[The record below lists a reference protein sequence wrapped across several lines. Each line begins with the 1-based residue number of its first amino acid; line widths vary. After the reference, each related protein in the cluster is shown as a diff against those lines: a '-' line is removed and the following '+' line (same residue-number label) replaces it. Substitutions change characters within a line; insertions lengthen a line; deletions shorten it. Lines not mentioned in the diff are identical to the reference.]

1 MRIKKRFLQ
10 LGLCLLMLFSAA
22 PFHELK
28 SEPAPNKKMFEPSNS
43 PLATTRRLAIVATL
57 NQHAPNGAI
66 ILKWSLKNVSRKEIK
81 FRDTNIFLDYK
92 ICVKNRNNDQVRLT
106 EKGQQATTASYF
118 ASHKTSLTLQPGEE
132 ITKQIEITDFFDMKT
147 KGVYFVVLERNLPTD
162 GGKAIEVIRSNII
175 RIRVG
180 S

>member
-1 MRIKKRFLQ
+1 MRIRKRLFQ
-10 LGLCLLMLFSAA
+10 VGLCLPMLLSGA
-22 PFHELK
+22 PFYQLK
-28 SEPAPNKKMFEPSNS
+28 SEPSNLS
-43 PLATTRRLAIVATL
+43 PVTTRRLVIIATL
-57 NQHAPNGAI
+57 DKHAPNGAI
-66 ILKWSLKNVSRKEIK
+66 SLKWSLKNVSNKEVK

-92 ICVKNRNNDQVRLT
+92 ITVKKGNSNQVRLT

-132 ITKQIEITDFFDMKT
+132 IIKQIEITDFFDMKA
-147 KGVYFVVLERNLPTD
+147 KGVYSVVLERHLPTD